1 MRIFPE
7 DRHKLQIEGVDV
19 GMITLLILPTMFDV
33 TWLLA
38 QLPVIERERMEECVK
53 LILEL
58 QVKSETLGGAI
69 QCFKA
74 NVLEHESTEL
84 KRWEDL
90 LAQCCS
96 MINAYKADIVTTG
109 DGFMREYI
117 DQLQV
122 IAAEPDLA
130 NFLMNMNSDQVT
142 LECTKTVPALLG
154 EKGPATRFC
163 QIWFTSKQLH
173 LTHVQVVKS
182 LGLFDDEST
191 SCLCKEFQTIRDSI
205 FFPISVAQTLN
216 RVSPKQS
223 VAEMVMKLENMIAF
237 NGHLAA
243 TLAAVVRCACP
254 ALPVL
259 VAHHDFGGH
268 ALVPK

>member
-1 MRIFPE
+1 MDLPRGPSQVT
-7 DRHKLQIEGVDV
+7 DRGRRYWHDHASDVADDVRCHVATRAAACNRTRAYGGVREIDIGTPGQIGNA
-19 GMITLLILPTMFDV
+19 G
-33 TWLLA
+33 
-38 QLPVIERERMEECVK
+38 R
-53 LILEL
+53 
-58 QVKSETLGGAI
+58 GAI

-74 NVLEHESTEL
+74 NVLEHESSEL

-96 MINAYKADIVTTG
+96 IINAYKADIVTTG

-142 LECTKTVPALLG
+142 LECTKTVTALLG

-223 VAEMVMKLENMIAF
+223 VAEMAMKLENMIAF

-259 VAHHDFGGH
+259 VAHHDFGGD